1 MFERRHAY
9 HFLPHQDETCDW
21 DIVGRERYRNN
32 AGHKR
37 RGRLNAGANQS
48 GIIQKQRSRSFLS
61 APVTQTKC
69 DPALLGSSG
78 CRAVD
83 TECLTAAGQCE
94 VPVSLAQDRP
104 VFVKETK
111 RDMQF
116 HRARRRSLRLYACRG
131 LLIFND
137 RHIRIPIV
145 VPRTPRSTDC
155 FRAAPGTT
163 TAYFISMSFC
173 TFMLSS
179 CVRRQKYTPDDI

>member
-1 MFERRHAY
+1 MHEERDAY
-9 HFLPHQDETCDW
+9 RFLPHQDETCDW
-21 DIVGRERYRNN
+21 DIIGRERYRNN

-48 GIIQKQRSRSFLS
+48 GIIQRQRSRSFLS
-61 APVTQTKC
+61 APVTQTKYN
-69 DPALLGSSG
+69 PAAHGSSG

-83 TECLTAAGQCE
+83 SEYVIAAGQRE
-94 VPVSLAQDRP
+94 VPASLAQDRP

-116 HRARRRSLRLYACRG
+116 HRARRRSLRLYACRV
-131 LLIFND
+131 LLTFND

-145 VPRTPRSTDC
+145 VPRTPGSTDC

-163 TAYFISMSFC
+163 TAYFINMSFC